1 MQNRMLLITLI
12 LYYASENHENPH
24 TQLHNI
30 PSAHTSILV
39 GCPTKDF
46 CEFALTELHT
56 PV

>member
-30 PSAHTSILV
+30 PSAHTSI
-39 GCPTKDF
+39 CIISPEHYKDTYF
-46 CEFALTELHT
+46 IIFT
-56 PV
+56 